1 MVTTKPE
8 TVQTAGLSETR
19 ETVSPEL
26 AVGDTVTVDELPP
39 QVWLPGFGAV
49 IVCAVNVE
57 IGKVWVTE
65 VAAP

>member
-1 MVTTKPE
+1 MVITKPE
-8 TVQTAGLSETR
+8 TVQTAGFSETR
-19 ETVSPEL
+19 ETVRPDV
-26 AVGDTVTVDELPP
+26 AVGETVTVDELPP

-49 IVCAVNVE
+49 MVWAVKVE